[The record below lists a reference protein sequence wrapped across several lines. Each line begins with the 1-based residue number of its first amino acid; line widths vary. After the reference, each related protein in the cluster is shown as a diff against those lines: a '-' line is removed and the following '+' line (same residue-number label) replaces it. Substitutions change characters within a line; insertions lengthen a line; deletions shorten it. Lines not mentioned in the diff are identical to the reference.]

1 MVPPLTR
8 GWTCD
13 RRWTETVRVGC
24 LLLPDL
30 PLAAEL
36 RAHRELAGL
45 PCAVAAGRASHA
57 ELISISPEAR
67 RQGVRRGIAVSHARM
82 LCSDLQV
89 RVASPALWQA
99 AREALLDAALSCSPR
114 AELAPEASGVFAVE
128 AAVHLDASGS
138 ERLFHSEAGLASALC
153 ARTEALQLPA
163 NVAIASSRDVSR
175 LLARELP
182 HSGGHSRVLGAGEE
196 AAFLAPLPIDL
207 LDAEDSL
214 AQALTRFGVQTL
226 RDLLA
231 LPAQSLAARLG
242 PEILE
247 WMERLRGTREEAPLA
262 SPEERRLVEAIDL
275 DFAVDRLQPL
285 LFVIQGLLSRLL
297 ARLEARQ
304 LGCGAFSI
312 VLDLADGECDTR
324 HIGVAAPTRDLRVL
338 VGLAGRALE
347 AHSLRAP
354 VEALRI
360 ETEGSLV
367 GFDQLDLFR
376 PAGPAPALLDETLA
390 ALENLCGD
398 QRVGSPA
405 VADTHYPGAFGIRA
419 FRASSAEPASEVRDA
434 SVGYLASRALRPPV
448 PARVQLRGN
457 RPVWVESP
465 VIQGDVLHCAGPW
478 RTTGGWWAPEER
490 FAFDCYDV
498 QTSDGGV
505 ARLRFDHVRRCWQI
519 DALYD

>member
-1 MVPPLTR
+1 M
-8 GWTCD
+8 
-13 RRWTETVRVGC
+13 RVGC

-36 RAHRELAGL
+36 RAHPELAGQ
-45 PCAVAAGRASHA
+45 PCAVATGRDSRA
-57 ELISISPEAR
+57 ELISVSPEAL
-67 RQGVRRGIAVSHARM
+67 RQGVRRGTGASHARM
-82 LCSDLQV
+82 LCSDLQL
-89 RVASPALWQA
+89 RVASPTLWQA
-99 AREALLDAALSCSPR
+99 TREALLDAALSCAPR
-114 AELAPEASGVFAVE
+114 AELAPEASGFFAVE

-153 ARTEALQLPA
+153 ARAEALQLPA
-163 NVAIASSRDVSR
+163 NVAIAGSRDVSR
-175 LLARELP
+175 LVARELP
-182 HSGGHSRVLGAGEE
+182 RSGGHSRVLGAGEE

-231 LPAQSLAARLG
+231 LPPQSLATRLG

-247 WMERLRGTREEAPLA
+247 WMERLRGTREETPLA
-262 SPEERRLVEAIDL
+262 SPVDRRLVEAIDL
-275 DFAVDRLQPL
+275 DFALDRLQPL

-297 ARLEARQ
+297 ARLEARR
-304 LGCGAFSI
+304 LGCGEFSI
-312 VLDLADGECDTR
+312 TLDLADGERDIR
-324 HIGVAAPTRDLRVL
+324 RIGVAAPTRDLRVL

-347 AHSLRAP
+347 AHSLQAP

-360 ETEGSLV
+360 ETEGSRV

-398 QRVGSPA
+398 QRVGCPA
-405 VADTHYPGAFGIRA
+405 VADTHHPDAFDIRT
-419 FRASSAEPASEVRDA
+419 FRAHSTEPAGEVRDA
-434 SVGYLASRALRPPV
+434 PAAGDQLASRALRPPV
-448 PARVQLRGN
+448 PAQVRLRGH
-457 RPVWVESP
+457 RPVWITSP

-505 ARLRFDHVRRCWQI
+505 ARLRFDHLRGCWQV

>member
-1 MVPPLTR
+1 MR
-8 GWTCD
+8 I
-13 RRWTETVRVGC
+13 GC

-36 RAHRELAGL
+36 RAHQELAGL
-45 PCAVAAGRASHA
+45 PWAVATGRDSRA
-57 ELISISPEAR
+57 ELISVSLEAQ
-67 RQGVRRGIAVSHARM
+67 RQGVRRGIGISHARM
-82 LCSDLQV
+82 LCSELRV

-99 AREALLDAALSCSPR
+99 TREALLDTALACSPR
-114 AELAPEASGVFAVE
+114 AELAPEASGLFAVE
-128 AAVHLDASGS
+128 AAVHLDASGA

-153 ARTEALQLPA
+153 ARAEDLQLPA
-163 NVAIASSRDVSR
+163 NVAIACSRDVSR
-175 LLARELP
+175 LVARELP
-182 HSGGHSRVLGAGEE
+182 HSGGHSRVLRAGEE

-207 LDAEDSL
+207 LNAEDSL

-231 LPAQSLAARLG
+231 LPPQSLAARLG

-247 WMERLRGTREEAPLA
+247 WMDRLRGTREEAPLA
-262 SPEERRLVEAIDL
+262 SPVDPRLVEAIDL
-275 DFAVDRLQPL
+275 DFAVERLQPL

-297 ARLEARQ
+297 ARLEARR
-304 LGCGAFSI
+304 LGCGEFCI
-312 VLDLADGECDTR
+312 HLDLADGEHDTR
-324 HIGVAAPTRDLRVL
+324 RIGVAAPTRDLRVL
-338 VGLAGRALE
+338 MGLAGRALE
-347 AHSLRAP
+347 THPLRAP

-360 ETEGSLV
+360 ETEGSQI

-390 ALENLCGD
+390 ALANLCGS
-398 QRVGSPA
+398 QRVGSPV
-405 VADTHYPGAFGIRA
+405 VADTHHPDAFGMQA
-419 FRASSAEPASEVRDA
+419 FHAGSTAPAAEVRDA
-434 SVGYLASRALRPPV
+434 PVLAGQLASRALRPPV
-448 PARVQLRGN
+448 RAQVRLRDD
-457 RPVWVESP
+457 RPVWVESS
-465 VIQGDVLHCAGPW
+465 VIRGRVLRSAGPW

-505 ARLRFDHVRRCWQI
+505 ARLRFDHLRGCWQV